1 MPADGSCCSA
11 RLNAVSEPE
20 NDLVGGVFHRDP
32 VIEAY
37 KAGIDRTLLRQNLR
51 RSVEERIRNLVE
63 LQRFAEE
70 VRRAGREQARRR

>member
-1 MPADGSCCSA
+1 
-11 RLNAVSEPE
+11 
-20 NDLVGGVFHRDP
+20 

-51 RSVEERIRNLVE
+51 RSVEERFRNLAE

-70 VRRAGREQARRR
+70 VRRAGREQARAR